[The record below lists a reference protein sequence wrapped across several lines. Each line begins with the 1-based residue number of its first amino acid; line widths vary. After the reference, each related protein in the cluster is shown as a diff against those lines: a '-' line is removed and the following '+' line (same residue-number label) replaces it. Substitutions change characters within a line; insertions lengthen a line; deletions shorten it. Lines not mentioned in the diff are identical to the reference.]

1 MRPDRPRPPCL
12 PLSALAALACGLCA
26 FASRPA
32 AAAPATALLD
42 STKAAGAADCP
53 DAGKLARIVND
64 GLGRAAVAPAG
75 PGAPSAPLRVGV
87 TFERAARGYAATV
100 EIAGAHGGTRRLSNG
115 GPGCG
120 ALANA
125 VGVLLV
131 VVLDSDADA
140 DGASARSD
148 RSGAASTRSPSAAP
162 TAALARTNADVGF
175 GGGVAEGLVGGWS
188 PTLGVGGTVAYDRWA
203 ARLNALWLPSKTSD
217 TGPGRVAV
225 GLAAARLALCVR
237 TGADRAR
244 LSLGLC
250 AQQQLGWMRGRGY
263 DFEAGDRTADHLW
276 LAAGVAIVASG
287 ALERAFG
294 WELEAGAVR
303 LLREQRFVVDNFGT
317 AFQSDPFAFM
327 TTLSFTTRIW

>member
-1 MRPDRPRPPCL
+1 MRSDRPRL
-12 PLSALAALACGLCA
+12 PVSALGAVACGLCA
-26 FASRPA
+26 IA
-32 AAAPATALLD
+32 ARLAVAAPATASLE
-42 STKAAGAADCP
+42 STNAAGAADCP
-53 DAGKLARIVND
+53 DAGKLARLVND
-64 GLGRAAVAPAG
+64 GLGRAAVTPAG
-75 PGAPSAPLRVGV
+75 PGAPAAPLRVGV
-87 TFERAARGYAATV
+87 TFERAARNYAATV
-100 EIAGAHGGTRRLSNG
+100 QIGGARGGTRKLSNG

-131 VVLDSDADA
+131 VVLDSDAEA
-140 DGASARSD
+140 DGAGAASARSSD
-148 RSGAASTRSPSAAP
+148 AAIRTPPPRTGAP
-162 TAALARTNADVGF
+162 TRTNADVGF

-188 PTLGVGGTVAYDRWA
+188 PTLGLGGTLTSDRWA
-203 ARLNALWLPSKTSD
+203 ARVGGLWMPSKTTD

-225 GLAAARLALCVR
+225 GLAVARLALCVT

-244 LSLGLC
+244 VSLGLC

-263 DFEAGDRTADHLW
+263 DFAAGDRTADHLW

-287 ALERAFG
+287 AFERAFG
-294 WELEAGAVR
+294 WEVEAGAVR